1 MCTRIEVMEL
11 YEAYYNMVYR
21 LSFIMLK
28 NEEDAC
34 DATQDVF
41 LKLIKTDAGFESM
54 EHAKAWL
61 IVATRN
67 HCRDII
73 KSSWKK
79 MVSLTTE
86 QTIFE
91 HEKDNA
97 KDDEQA
103 DMVLTSLL
111 KLPQE
116 LRTLVYLHY
125 FEGFTIEELA
135 KQLKKN
141 PSTLRSRLARARKLL
156 KLDLS
161 KEESP

>member
-28 NEEDAC
+28 NKEDAC

-41 LKLIKTDAGFESM
+41 LKLIKSDASFYSM
-54 EHAKAWL
+54 EHARAWL
-61 IVATRN
+61 IVTTRN
-67 HCRDII
+67 HCRNII

-86 QTIFE
+86 QTILE
-91 HEKDNA
+91 QTKKDTKNH
-97 KDDEQA
+97 EQA
-103 DMVLTSLL
+103 DLVLASLL

-116 LRTLVYLHY
+116 LRMLVYLHY
-125 FEGFTIEELA
+125 FEGFSIEELA
-135 KQLKKN
+135 RQLKKN

-161 KEESP
+161 KEESL

>member
-1 MCTRIEVMEL
+1 MCTRIELMEL

-21 LSFIMLK
+21 LSFVMLK
-28 NEEDAC
+28 NKEDAC

-41 LKLIKTDAGFESM
+41 LKLIKTDTSFYSM
-54 EHAKAWL
+54 EHARAWL

-67 HCRDII
+67 HCRNII

-86 QTIFE
+86 QTIL
-91 HEKDNA
+91 
-97 KDDEQA
+97 EQA
-103 DMVLTSLL
+103 DNNEKNDELNSRVLTSLL
-111 KLPQE
+111 KLPKE
-116 LRTLVYLHY
+116 LRMLVYLHY

-135 KQLKKN
+135 RQLKKN
-141 PSTLRSRLARARKLL
+141 PSTLRSRLAKARKLL

>member
-1 MCTRIEVMEL
+1 MCTRIGVMEL

-41 LKLIKTDAGFESM
+41 LKLIKTDAGFYSM

-61 IVATRN
+61 IVVTRN
-67 HCRDII
+67 HCRNII

-79 MVSLTTE
+79 KVSLTTE
-86 QTIFE
+86 QIIFGQTE
-91 HEKDNA
+91 DNA
-97 KDDEQA
+97 KNDEQA

-116 LRTLVYLHY
+116 LRMLVYLHY
-125 FEGFTIEELA
+125 FEGFTIKELA

-141 PSTLRSRLARARKLL
+141 PSTLRSRLARARELL

-161 KEESP
+161 KEESL